1 MKARRIETPTTRRPG
16 RRATRLSRTVALGM
30 ASTLLAACGGSVT
43 ARSESGAEGGADE
56 VTFLNVLPMES
67 LTFAPEM
74 VADTCGGFFEEQH
87 LDVAFQ
93 ATQGSAPAVQSI
105 IAGSALLTRVGD
117 IETIIAAGDKHAPVT
132 NVGTAEH
139 LGSIRIVSSTRAPID
154 SPKDFRG
161 KMIGIPSEGGTS
173 EITLD
178 LVLASAGIPTG
189 DVDRQVVG
197 LTPGIFNLVKS
208 GRIDAYVVS
217 LDVAVALE
225 QQQPQAVVYNPSED
239 VTSGAQLYMT
249 SQEQAQDPETRGQ
262 IRRYLE
268 AIRSAIGFIVKD
280 EANGFNQTMECISS
294 KYNVPALADKAVAR
308 ESLSTYV
315 DSWTAHGYDSL
326 LETNPQ
332 RWAATYQDMVAAGV
346 VDEGLDP
353 KAWYTNEFARG
364 AP

>member
-1 MKARRIETPTTRRPG
+1 MKGRKIGTPPARRLG
-16 RRATRLSRTVALGM
+16 RRATLWSGTVALGM
-30 ASTLLAACGGSVT
+30 ASTLLAACGGSAGT
-43 ARSESGAEGGADE
+43 ESGAGAEGGVDE

-74 VADTCGGFFEEQH
+74 IADTCAGSFKEQR
-87 LDVAFQ
+87 LDVTFQ
-93 ATQGSAPAVQSI
+93 ATEGSAPAVQSI

-117 IETIIAAGDKHAPVT
+117 IETIIATGDKHAPVT

-139 LGSIRIVSSTRAPID
+139 VGGIRMVSSTRAPIE
-154 SPKDFRG
+154 SPEDFRG

-178 LVLASAGIPTG
+178 LVLASAGIPTAE
-189 DVDRQVVG
+189 VDRQVVG
-197 LTPGIFNLVKS
+197 LTPAIFNLVKS

-225 QQQPQAVVYNPSED
+225 RQQPQAVVYNPSED

-249 SQEQAQDPETRGQ
+249 SEEQAQDPQARDQ
-262 IRRYLE
+262 IRRYLK
-268 AIRSAIGFIVKD
+268 AIRSAIDFIVKD

-294 KYNVPALADKAVAR
+294 KYNVPALEDKAVTR

-315 DSWTAHGYDSL
+315 DSWTAHGSDHM

-332 RWAATYQDMVAAGV
+332 QWAATYQDMVAAGV
-346 VDEGLDP
+346 VDAGLNP
-353 KAWYTNEFARG
+353 KDWYTNAYVPD